1 MLSWFK
7 SHYDKLIAF
16 VVFLGLLVSLMYLAV
31 KIGTM
36 SSEQKVFEKWM
47 QSLPVEHPDVAAMST
62 APLDDG
68 LARCLKPPQIAVSQ
82 WKNNLFVPEER
93 VRCTDCRRPIPIDAK
108 KCPFCLA
115 PVRPGISITRDT
127 DGDGM
132 PDAWEEKYGL
142 NPLDPSDADKDLDND
157 GFSNL
162 LEYKAG
168 TDPKDPNS
176 HPTVEQC
183 LRVTDIKKEPFRLK
197 FKGVQ
202 KLPGGELMFQVNL
215 REGERSY
222 FVKLN
227 QNVEGFK
234 VVKYEQK
241 TEQVESKQ
249 VHQTID
255 VDVSVLTL
263 QNGEEL
269 IPLVKGTAHPYVQ
282 YSAKI
287 FSELDKS
294 ESTVREHGQLI
305 VKFKDKKVIYAVIKI
320 DMQDQSV
327 VIRRADDNK
336 EFVIRKTLEFETK

>member
-1 MLSWFK
+1 MKFTGLQRSNGKIGLGYMLLWFK

-36 SSEQKVFEKWM
+36 STEQKVFEKWM
-47 QSLPVEHPDVAAMST
+47 HGLPVEHPNVAAIST

-68 LARCLKPPQIAVSQ
+68 LARCRKPPQIVSSQ
-82 WKNNLFVPEER
+82 WKSNLLVPEDR
-93 VRCTDCRRPIPIDAK
+93 IRCTDCRRPIPLDAK
-108 KCPFCLA
+108 KCPFCGA
-115 PVRPGISITRDT
+115 PAPQSIVHTKDT
-127 DGDGM
+127 DDDGM
-132 PDAWEEKYGL
+132 PDWWEEKYGL
-142 NPLDPSDADKDLDND
+142 NSIDPSDGDKDLDSD
-157 GFSNL
+157 GFSNI

-183 LRVTDIKKEPFRLK
+183 LRVTEIKKEPFRLK

-241 TEQVESKQ
+241 TEQVESEQ
-249 VHQTID
+249 VHRTID

-263 QNGEEL
+263 QNGEKSL
-269 IPLVKGTAHPYVQ
+269 
-282 YSAKI
+282 
-287 FSELDKS
+287 FSQFHTTTQAMPQK
-294 ESTVREHGQLI
+294 R
-305 VKFKDKKVIYAVIKI
+305 
-320 DMQDQSV
+320 
-327 VIRRADDNK
+327 
-336 EFVIRKTLEFETK
+336 